1 MFDSTC
7 KFLAESFSSD
17 FASWLIGEPIPLT
30 ELSPS
35 ELSLE
40 PIRADALILL
50 ASEEYILHVEFQTEP
65 DSNMPYRM
73 ADYRLRVYR
82 RFPQKQM
89 KQVVIYLTP
98 SNSDYVYQTA
108 FEIPGTRH
116 EFDVIRLWEQ
126 PTQLFLES
134 TGLLPLAVL
143 TNTSNQAQTLRQ
155 VAERIDAV
163 PEMRVQSNVAASTG
177 ILAGLTLERDFINQ
191 VLRKEIMQQSVIYQ
205 EWKEEFLQEGRE
217 EGREEGRQEGKL
229 EGEQSLILRLLNRR
243 IGGVSPESRSQI
255 QSLSLDQ
262 IEALGEALLDFTE
275 SADLVTW
282 LKRHPS
288 E

>member
-17 FASWLIGEPIPLT
+17 FASWLLGEPIPLT

-40 PIRADALILL
+40 PIRADTLILL

-82 RFPQKQM
+82 RFPHKQM
-89 KQVVIYLTP
+89 KQVVVYLTP
-98 SNSDYVYQTA
+98 SQSYYVYQTA
-108 FEIPGTRH
+108 FEIPGMRH

-143 TNTSNQAQTLRQ
+143 TNTPDQAQTLRQ

-163 PEMRVQSNVAASTG
+163 PELRVQSNVAASTG

-217 EGREEGRQEGKL
+217 EGERTGILKGKL
-229 EGEQSLILRLLNRR
+229 EGEQSLVLRLLNRR
-243 IGGVSPESRSQI
+243 IGDVSPELRSQI
-255 QSLSLDQ
+255 QSLSLEQ
-262 IEALGEALLDFTE
+262 LEALGEALLDFSE
-275 SADLVTW
+275 SADLVNW
-282 LKRHPS
+282 LQENQAS
-288 E
+288 

>member
-17 FASWLIGEPIPLT
+17 FASWLLGEPIPLT
-30 ELSPS
+30 QLSPS

-50 ASEEYILHVEFQTEP
+50 ASDEYILHVEFQTEP
-65 DSNMPYRM
+65 DPNMAYRM

-82 RFPQKQM
+82 RFPQKEM

-98 SNSDYVYQTA
+98 SQSDYVFQTA
-108 FEIPGTRH
+108 FEIPRTRH
-116 EFDVIRLWEQ
+116 EFEVIRLWEQ
-126 PTQLFLES
+126 PTEPFLES

-143 TNTSNQAQTLRQ
+143 TNTLDQAQTLRQ

-177 ILAGLTLERDFINQ
+177 ILAGAI
-191 VLRKEIMQQSVIYQ
+191 
-205 EWKEEFLQEGRE
+205 
-217 EGREEGRQEGKL
+217 
-229 EGEQSLILRLLNRR
+229 
-243 IGGVSPESRSQI
+243 RSYTK
-255 QSLSLDQ
+255 
-262 IEALGEALLDFTE
+262 G
-275 SADLVTW
+275 
-282 LKRHPS
+282 
-288 E
+288 

>member
-17 FASWLIGEPIPLT
+17 FASWLLGESIPLT

-50 ASEEYILHVEFQTEP
+50 ASDEYILHLEFQTEP
-65 DSNMPYRM
+65 DPNMPYRM

-98 SNSDYVYQTA
+98 SQSYYVYQTA

-116 EFDVIRLWEQ
+116 EFEVCTLMG
-126 PTQLFLES
+126 TTYSSFLRID
-134 TGLLPLAVL
+134 GLLPLAVL
-143 TNTSNQAQTLRQ
+143 TNTPDQAQTLRQ

-163 PEMRVQSNVAASTG
+163 PEMRV
-177 ILAGLTLERDFINQ
+177 
-191 VLRKEIMQQSVIYQ
+191 
-205 EWKEEFLQEGRE
+205 
-217 EGREEGRQEGKL
+217 
-229 EGEQSLILRLLNRR
+229 
-243 IGGVSPESRSQI
+243 
-255 QSLSLDQ
+255 
-262 IEALGEALLDFTE
+262 
-275 SADLVTW
+275 
-282 LKRHPS
+282 S

>member
-17 FASWLIGEPIPLT
+17 FAAWLLGKPIPLT
-30 ELSPS
+30 QLSPS

-40 PIRADALILL
+40 PIRADVLILL
-50 ASEEYILHVEFQTEP
+50 ASEDYILHAEFQTEP
-65 DSNMPYRM
+65 DPNMAFRM

-98 SNSDYVYQTA
+98 SNSDFVYQTA

-116 EFDVIRLWEQ
+116 EFEVLRLWEQ

-143 TNTSNQAQTLRQ
+143 TNTPDQAQTLRQ
-155 VAERIDAV
+155 VAERIDGV
-163 PEMRVQSNVAASTG
+163 SDLRVQSNVAASTG
-177 ILAGLTLERDFINQ
+177 ILAGLTLKKDFINQ
-191 VLRKEIMQQSVIYQ
+191 VLRKDIMQQSVIYQ
-205 EWKEEFLQEGRE
+205 AWKEEFL
-217 EGREEGRQEGKL
+217 K
-229 EGEQSLILRLLNRR
+229 EGEYSLVLRQLTRC
-243 IGGVSPESRSQI
+243 IGNISPELRSQI
-255 QSLSLDQ
+255 QALSLDQ
-262 IEALGEALLDFTE
+262 LNALGEALLDFSEPTH
-275 SADLVTW
+275 LVNW
-282 LKRHPS
+282 LQDN
-288 E
+288 

>member
-1 MFDSTC
+1 MFDTTC

-17 FASWLIGEPIPLT
+17 FASWLLGEPIPLT

-65 DSNMPYRM
+65 DSDMPYRM

-98 SNSDYVYQTA
+98 SSSDYVYQTA

-116 EFDVIRLWEQ
+116 EFEVIRLWEQ

-134 TGLLPLAVL
+134 TGLLPLAIL
-143 TNTSNQAQTLRQ
+143 TNTPDQAQTLRQ

-163 PEMRVQSNVAASTG
+163 PEPRVQSNVAASTG
-177 ILAGLTLERDFINQ
+177 ILAGLTLEKDFINK

-205 EWKEEFLQEGRE
+205 EWKEEFLQEGE
-217 EGREEGRQEGKL
+217 QTGILK
-229 EGEQSLILRLLNRR
+229 GEQSLILRQLTRR
-243 IGGVSPESRSQI
+243 IGDVSPEMRSQI

-262 IEALGEALLDFTE
+262 LEALGEALLDFAEPT
-275 SADLVTW
+275 DLVNW
-282 LKRHPS
+282 LKKNQTN
-288 E
+288 

>member
-17 FASWLIGEPIPLT
+17 YASWLLGESILLT

-50 ASEEYILHVEFQTEP
+50 TSEEYTLHVEFQTEP
-65 DSNMPYRM
+65 DPNMPYRM

-82 RFPQKQM
+82 RFPHKQM
-89 KQVVIYLTP
+89 KQVVVYLTP

-108 FEIPGTRH
+108 FEIPGMRH

-143 TNTSNQAQTLRQ
+143 TNTPDQAQTLRQ

-163 PEMRVQSNVAASTG
+163 PELRVQSNVAASTG
-177 ILAGLTLERDFINQ
+177 ILAGLTLEKDFINQ

-205 EWKEEFLQEGRE
+205 EWKEEFLQEGE
-217 EGREEGRQEGKL
+217 QTGILKGKL
-229 EGEQSLILRLLNRR
+229 EGEQSLILRQLTRR
-243 IGGVSPESRSQI
+243 IGDVSPELRSQI

-275 SADLVTW
+275 SSDLVDW
-282 LKRHPS
+282 LQENHTD
-288 E
+288 

>member
-17 FASWLIGEPIPLT
+17 FASWLIGESIPLT

-50 ASEEYILHVEFQTEP
+50 TSDEYILHVEFQTETDP
-65 DSNMPYRM
+65 NMPYRM

-82 RFPQKQM
+82 RFPHKQM

-116 EFDVIRLWEQ
+116 EFEVIRLWEQ

-143 TNTSNQAQTLRQ
+143 TDTSDQAQTLRQ
-155 VAERIDAV
+155 VADRIDAV
-163 PEMRVQSNVAASTG
+163 PEIRIQSNVAASTG
-177 ILAGLTLERDFINQ
+177 ILAGLTLEKSFINQ

-205 EWKEEFLQEGRE
+205 EWKEEFLQEGR
-217 EGREEGRQEGKL
+217 QEGEQTGAL
-229 EGEQSLILRLLNRR
+229 REAQSLILRQLNRR
-243 IGGVSPESRSQI
+243 IGDISPELQSQI

-262 IEALGEALLDFTE
+262 LETLGEALLDFTE
-275 SADLVTW
+275 PTDLINW
-282 LKRHPS
+282 LQGHQAS
-288 E
+288 

>member
-1 MFDSTC
+1 MGFNSLLFQMCWYNSSMFDTTC

-17 FASWLIGEPIPLT
+17 FASWLLGEPIPLT

-50 ASEEYILHVEFQTEP
+50 ASEEYILHAEFQTEP
-65 DSNMPYRM
+65 DPNMPYRM

-98 SNSDYVYQTA
+98 SNSDYVFQTA

-116 EFDVIRLWEQ
+116 EFEVVRLWEQ

-143 TNTSNQAQTLRQ
+143 TNTSDQAQTLRQ

-177 ILAGLTLERDFINQ
+177 ILAGLTLEKDFINQ
-191 VLRKEIMQQSVIYQ
+191 VLRKEIMQPYWCRKLWIGFKSLY
-205 EWKEEFLQEGRE
+205 
-217 EGREEGRQEGKL
+217 GKGFGL
-229 EGEQSLILRLLNRR
+229 
-243 IGGVSPESRSQI
+243 QI
-255 QSLSLDQ
+255 Q
-262 IEALGEALLDFTE
+262 F
-275 SADLVTW
+275 
-282 LKRHPS
+282 
-288 E
+288 